1 MFGKVFS
8 LCAATFASALLL
20 SAPAWACGGM
30 FCGAPGPQI
39 APAPVDQTAERIVF
53 EVLPAGQVAA
63 HVNIS
68 YTGDADDFAW
78 IVPVPPDVNFEESP
92 EGFIDDMFAATDLQ
106 VFLPAQ
112 QPCPSP
118 SSSAGGCIGCASE
131 ETGALFADATNEAGG
146 RGTDSSVEVLERFY
160 TDTFEAVLVTAAMS
174 DELVGWLQDNSY
186 NVSDNMTP
194 VMQPYIDGGMV
205 FLAVKLRGGAE
216 ASDIVPIVM
225 TYSADKPMIPIQLTA
240 VAAQPLMGIAV
251 IISAPVA
258 FVPEN
263 YDTVVADTSEIFFD
277 AARQTTYF
285 EWVARAA
292 DERDGKAFVPEYR
305 DASPFGGGQV
315 LSRYYTRMHA
325 HHMTLDPVFAPAPD
339 ATSVANLLDL
349 SAQAS
354 PFLCGGGVDEELLA
368 NACAF
373 NYCGAG
379 GECGIVDGRVACR
392 CPVGDVAQPVTG
404 PDGSAHVTCVPAENP
419 LGITAEAGGA
429 GTLSDPCNDYDCG
442 AGVCVL
448 RAGFPTCDC
457 EDGAVACLEDDASVF
472 CVQPPDFDPLGPGAG
487 PEAGPL
493 AKATPA
499 AHEPGVRAERT
510 GFAGGAWWL
519 ALVVFGALR
528 WRRADA

>member
-1 MFGKVFS
+1 
-8 LCAATFASALLL
+8 
-20 SAPAWACGGM
+20 
-30 FCGAPGPQI
+30 
-39 APAPVDQTAERIVF
+39 
-53 EVLPAGQVAA
+53 
-63 HVNIS
+63 
-68 YTGDADDFAW
+68 
-78 IVPVPPDVNFEESP
+78 
-92 EGFIDDMFAATDLQ
+92 
-106 VFLPAQ
+106 
-112 QPCPSP
+112 
-118 SSSAGGCIGCASE
+118 
-131 ETGALFADATNEAGG
+131 
-146 RGTDSSVEVLERFY
+146 
-160 TDTFEAVLVTAAMS
+160 
-174 DELVGWLQDNSY
+174 
-186 NVSDNMTP
+186 
-194 VMQPYIDGGMV
+194 
-205 FLAVKLRGGAE
+205 
-216 ASDIVPIVM
+216 
-225 TYSADKPMIPIQLTA
+225 
-240 VAAQPLMGIAV
+240 MGIAV

-339 ATSVANLLDL
+339 ADVGGQPARPVRAGL
-349 SAQAS
+349 A
-354 PFLCGGGVDEELLA
+354 FLCGGGVDEELLA

-487 PEAGPL
+487 PKQDRSRRPRPLRTSRASVPSAPASLEAPGGSRSSCSGPCVGVAL
-493 AKATPA
+493 TPDRAYCGTTSARSRSATSP
-499 AHEPGVRAERT
+499 
-510 GFAGGAWWL
+510 L
-519 ALVVFGALR
+519 
-528 WRRADA
+528 